1 MVHCHSVEA
10 RERRLL
16 RARER
21 GFLRQRSFG
30 HRYVAVEEG
39 LHHRVLAFRNS
50 IRIHDAHNKLTGT
63 PTHYARHATLA
74 ATTMGRLSLGQRDD
88 ALRAHRAANR
98 AKHRWRLREVQVAER
113 PEVLPNWLPGALSS
127 DLPNDPL
134 QLSDP
139 WAGASAPVRDANT
152 TKFYNAWERYSPPS
166 SSMRRET
173 CPSGC
178 WCCSSWQSLVD
189 SQNATIARLSEDLCR
204 LARIATLPGAMLQ
217 STIEL
222 PEQSD
227 EWHDAQPTELLV
239 VQPTDSHD
247 VHAAKPPDLQPSGL
261 PDAQPTELPVVH
273 PVEFPVVNPIKHAE
287 SPDALL
293 EPRVGS
299 CVFLDSQPAVLL
311 GASPV
316 ETQDVLPTEL
326 SDAQPTELPDAPDG
340 DLIGKLAAQT
350 VDLPDEVLRRQF
362 LSEASQLL
370 SAMKAANMPAVSDD
384 ISQCQY
390 IVDCLIAATSQVD
403 LVSSWGKF
411 LATVDD
417 IRTRDY
423 LRDS

>member
-1 MVHCHSVEA
+1 
-10 RERRLL
+10 
-16 RARER
+16 
-21 GFLRQRSFG
+21 
-30 HRYVAVEEG
+30 
-39 LHHRVLAFRNS
+39 
-50 IRIHDAHNKLTGT
+50 
-63 PTHYARHATLA
+63 
-74 ATTMGRLSLGQRDD
+74 MG
-88 ALRAHRAANR
+88 
-98 AKHRWRLREVQVAER
+98 
-113 PEVLPNWLPGALSS
+113 
-127 DLPNDPL
+127 
-134 QLSDP
+134 
-139 WAGASAPVRDANT
+139 
-152 TKFYNAWERYSPPS
+152 
-166 SSMRRET
+166 
-173 CPSGC
+173 
-178 WCCSSWQSLVD
+178 
-189 SQNATIARLSEDLCR
+189 
-204 LARIATLPGAMLQ
+204 
-217 STIEL
+217 
-222 PEQSD
+222 
-227 EWHDAQPTELLV
+227 
-239 VQPTDSHD
+239 
-247 VHAAKPPDLQPSGL
+247 

-273 PVEFPVVNPIKHAE
+273 LVEFPVVNPIKHAE

-293 EPRVGS
+293 EPRVGF
-299 CVFLDSQPAVLL
+299 CVFLDSQLAVLL

-390 IVDCLIAATSQVD
+390 IVDCLIAATSQVN